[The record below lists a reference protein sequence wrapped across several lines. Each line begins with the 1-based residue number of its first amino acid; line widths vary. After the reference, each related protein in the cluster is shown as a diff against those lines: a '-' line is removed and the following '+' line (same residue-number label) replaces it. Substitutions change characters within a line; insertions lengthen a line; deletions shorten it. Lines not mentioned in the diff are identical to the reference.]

1 LIFST
6 QLTVDL
12 VLGLFLVQDFEFTNS
27 LLKNDYSE
35 LEGADMQRSKLELY
49 GEILCALVRRHMTV
63 DGIAYACNMDCVALR
78 QRLEFL
84 TQNGLVEERNFKR
97 ITCYALTRR
106 GLAIFKTLALTKR
119 LEKLKTTMKKVDEA
133 LQAIPST
140 SEYSKEK
147 ERRQRRNK
155 NY

>member
-1 LIFST
+1 MFKIS
-6 QLTVDL
+6 
-12 VLGLFLVQDFEFTNS
+12 NS
-27 LLKNDYSE
+27 QTLYSKNDYSKPE
-35 LEGADMQRSKLELY
+35 RADMQRSKLELY
-49 GEILCALVRRHMTV
+49 EEILYALVKRHMTV
-63 DGIAYACNMDCVALR
+63 DAIAYACNMDCVALR

-84 TQNGLVEERNFKR
+84 MQNGLVEERNFKK

-119 LEKLKTTMKKVDEA
+119 LEKLQTTMKKIDEA
-133 LQAIPST
+133 LQTIPSL

-147 ERRQRRNK
+147 VKRQRRNK